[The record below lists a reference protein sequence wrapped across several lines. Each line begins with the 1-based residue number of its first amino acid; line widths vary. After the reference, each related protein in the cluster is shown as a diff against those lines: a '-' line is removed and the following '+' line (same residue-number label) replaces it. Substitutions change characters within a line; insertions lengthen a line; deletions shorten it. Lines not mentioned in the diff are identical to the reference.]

1 MSKMKNMIILK
12 EIKSNL
18 IEEAIVVFKENVK
31 IPQENY
37 IKNSVGNV
45 EEKSFDNELCVKEAE
60 MVIKDYILRVE
71 NRSFI
76 DELNRK
82 CKYLKIMNIVLV
94 IATIVAVLV

>member
-31 IPQENY
+31 IPQENC
-37 IKNSVGNV
+37 IKKSSGCS
-45 EEKSFDNELCVKEAE
+45 EENLDNDLCVKEAE

-82 CKYLKIMNIVLV
+82 CKYLKIMNIILV
-94 IATIVAVLV
+94 IAAIVAVLV